1 MTTTPPRR
9 TARPESAATE
19 PARPGDDHDDLTGAT
34 ATAVDSDSAADSAEP
49 DGSTGSTDPAP
60 DDPGADNPDDSVSK
74 GDEARRESRVF
85 GKLPDWVPWLLVPAC
100 LYMLIVAIG
109 VIGDGFGALGEDTAE
124 DLFSFASNP
133 IIAVFIGI
141 LATSIIQSSSTTTAL
156 VVSAVGAGAL
166 PLEVGIPMIMG
177 ANVGTSVT
185 GSIASLGHVDREE
198 EFRRAFAATTVND
211 FFNLLAII
219 ILLPIEMLFSPLRRA
234 AEFLADLLY
243 GTVLPDPGEADV
255 LGWLTDPVVDV
266 LGIDGLTGMIPG
278 DEAIAAT
285 VTIFLGVAMIFL
297 AVSWLGKILKIL
309 MVGKAQRMLVKAVDG
324 RPAVAIGAGFAATMA
339 TQSSSVTTSVMVP
352 FAGAGTLTTK
362 QIYPLTLGANIGTTF
377 TALIAALA
385 GTGDGARLALVM
397 ALVHLCFNLAGI
409 LVIFVIPLLRNI
421 PVIAS
426 EFIARHGAQR
436 KAVAIGWIASVF
448 FAIPALAI
456 LLYVLVT

>member
-1 MTTTPPRR
+1 
-9 TARPESAATE
+9 
-19 PARPGDDHDDLTGAT
+19 
-34 ATAVDSDSAADSAEP
+34 
-49 DGSTGSTDPAP
+49 
-60 DDPGADNPDDSVSK
+60 
-74 GDEARRESRVF
+74 
-85 GKLPDWVPWLLVPAC
+85 
-100 LYMLIVAIG
+100 
-109 VIGDGFGALGEDTAE
+109 
-124 DLFSFASNP
+124 
-133 IIAVFIGI
+133 
-141 LATSIIQSSSTTTAL
+141 
-156 VVSAVGAGAL
+156 
-166 PLEVGIPMIMG
+166 
-177 ANVGTSVT
+177 
-185 GSIASLGHVDREE
+185 
-198 EFRRAFAATTVND
+198 
-211 FFNLLAII
+211 
-219 ILLPIEMLFSPLRRA
+219 MLFSPLRRA

-285 VTIFLGVAMIFL
+285 VTIFLGAAMIFL

-385 GTGDGARLALVM
+385 VTGDGARLALV
-397 ALVHLCFNLAGI
+397 HLCFNLADI

>member
-1 MTTTPPRR
+1 M
-9 TARPESAATE
+9 
-19 PARPGDDHDDLTGAT
+19 
-34 ATAVDSDSAADSAEP
+34 
-49 DGSTGSTDPAP
+49 
-60 DDPGADNPDDSVSK
+60 
-74 GDEARRESRVF
+74 
-85 GKLPDWVPWLLVPAC
+85 
-100 LYMLIVAIG
+100 
-109 VIGDGFGALGEDTAE
+109 
-124 DLFSFASNP
+124 
-133 IIAVFIGI
+133 
-141 LATSIIQSSSTTTAL
+141 
-156 VVSAVGAGAL
+156 
-166 PLEVGIPMIMG
+166 
-177 ANVGTSVT
+177 
-185 GSIASLGHVDREE
+185 

-297 AVSWLGKILKIL
+297 AVPWLGKILKIL
-309 MVGKAQRMLVKAVDG
+309 MVGKAQRMLVTAVDG
-324 RPAVAIGAGFAATMA
+324 RPAVAIGAGFAATMV

-362 QIYPLTLGANIGTTF
+362 QIYPLTLGANVGTTF

-385 GTGDGARLALVM
+385 VTGDGARLALVM

-409 LVIFVIPLLRNI
+409 LVIFVIPPGHPLVRPRHLAAAHPPLPRCGS
-421 PVIAS
+421 PHPPAP
-426 EFIARHGAQR
+426 ARFPTAGPSAHAKGPGHHPLGDGGR
-436 KAVAIGWIASVF
+436 
-448 FAIPALAI
+448 ALVVGKRITQPRRTADR
-456 LLYVLVT
+456 

>member
-1 MTTTPPRR
+1 M
-9 TARPESAATE
+9 
-19 PARPGDDHDDLTGAT
+19 
-34 ATAVDSDSAADSAEP
+34 
-49 DGSTGSTDPAP
+49 
-60 DDPGADNPDDSVSK
+60 
-74 GDEARRESRVF
+74 
-85 GKLPDWVPWLLVPAC
+85 
-100 LYMLIVAIG
+100 
-109 VIGDGFGALGEDTAE
+109 
-124 DLFSFASNP
+124 
-133 IIAVFIGI
+133 FIGI

-166 PLEVGIPMIMG
+166 PLGVGIPMIMG

-185 GSIASLGHVDREE
+185 GSIASLGHVDRKE
-198 EFRRAFAATTVND
+198 EFRRAFAATPVND

-278 DEAIAAT
+278 DVAIAAT

-309 MVGKAQRMLVKAVDG
+309 MVGKAQHMLVKAVDG

-385 GTGDGARLALVM
+385 VTGD
-397 ALVHLCFNLAGI
+397 
-409 LVIFVIPLLRNI
+409 
-421 PVIAS
+421 
-426 EFIARHGAQR
+426 GAQR

-448 FAIPALAI
+448 FAIPAPTI